1 MAMDFASR
9 MAEEKIKQ
17 AIRDGELDDLPGKGK
32 KQELEDLSAIPEDM
46 RTSYLM
52 MKNSGYLP
60 DEVRLQ
66 KELISLQEMMD
77 LAKDPEQK
85 EGYRKQLSEKEIQ
98 LRMLMEKKNMN
109 KNSGFRKYSGKINK
123 RFGI

>member
-1 MAMDFASR
+1 MDFASR

-17 AIRDGELDDLPGKGK
+17 AIRDGELDALPGKGK

-66 KELISLQEMMD
+66 KELVSLQEMLD

>member
-1 MAMDFASR
+1 MDFASR
-9 MAEEKIKQ
+9 MAEEKIQQ
-17 AIRDGELDDLPGKGK
+17 AIHDGELDDLPGKGK

-66 KELISLQEMMD
+66 KELVSLQEMMD

>member
-1 MAMDFASR
+1 MDFASR

>member
-1 MAMDFASR
+1 MDFASR
-9 MAEEKIKQ
+9 MAEEKIQQ
-17 AIRDGELDDLPGKGK
+17 AIRDGELDNLPGKGK
-32 KQELEDLSAIPEDM
+32 RQELEDLSAIPEDM

-66 KELISLQEMMD
+66 KELISLQEMVD
-77 LAKDPEQK
+77 LAKNPEQK
-85 EGYRKQLSEKEIQ
+85 EGYRKQLSEKELQ
-98 LRMLMEKKNMN
+98 LRMLIEKNNM
-109 KNSGFRKYSGKINK
+109 KKSSGFRKYSGKINK

>member
-1 MAMDFASR
+1 MDFASR
-9 MAEEKIKQ
+9 MAEEKIQQ
-17 AIRDGELDDLPGKGK
+17 AIRDGELDNLPGKGK
-32 KQELEDLSAIPEDM
+32 KQDLEDLSAIPEDM

-66 KELISLQEMMD
+66 KELVSLQEMMD
-77 LAKDPEQK
+77 LAKNPEQK

-98 LRMLMEKKNMN
+98 LRMLIEKKNMN
-109 KNSGFRKYSGKINK
+109 KNSGFRKYSGKITKASVYN
-123 RFGI
+123 